1 MAIYQY
7 DGRTPEIGPDVY
19 VAEAATV
26 LGRVRLGARTNV
38 WFGAVI
44 RGDNDDITIGDG
56 CNVQDGAILHVDPGF
71 PMQLGDNVSVGHQA
85 MLHGCTVGDR
95 TLIGIQ
101 AVVMNKAVIGE
112 DCLVGAGALV
122 TEGKQFP
129 PRSLI
134 LGSPAKVA
142 RELTES
148 ELGLLKRAAESYMT
162 RAVKYR
168 DSLQRIDHVVPDHKP

>member
-1 MAIYQY
+1 MAIYRY
-7 DGRTPEIGPDVY
+7 DGHTPELGPGVY

-26 LGRVRLGARTNV
+26 LGRVSLGARANV

-44 RGDNDDITIGDG
+44 RGDNDHITIGAG
-56 CNVQDGAILHVDPGF
+56 CNVQDGAVLHVDPGF
-71 PMQLGDNVSVGHQA
+71 PMVLGNHVSVGHQA

-112 DCLVGAGALV
+112 DCLVGAGALI

-134 LGSPAKVA
+134 IGSPAKVA
-142 RELTES
+142 RALTDAELT
-148 ELGLLKRAAESYMT
+148 LLVRAAESYMT
-162 RAVKYR
+162 RAVKCR
-168 DSLQRIDHVVPDHKP
+168 DSLQRIDDVLPDRP